1 MYTSSSFAM
10 ADERA
15 MRAAIERYGL
25 ATLVS
30 HSPSEGLQATAV
42 PVLFDPD
49 DRSGQTLISHMARAN
64 PHWRSIVDG
73 NDVLLL
79 FRGPDAY
86 VSPGHYRV
94 EEDVPTWN
102 YSAVQVHGLFRH
114 VRDALEN
121 RRVLGRT
128 VEHFE
133 ERLGTG
139 WRLEDIGETVVEA
152 YSRGTASFSI
162 TVRSMAAAD
171 KMSQDKRREDVA
183 SVVAALSGSPDG
195 QTRAVASVMK
205 RVTLDPLATVAG
217 HESAAACLLSLRR
230 TP

>member
-15 MRAAIERYGL
+15 MRAVIERYGL

-30 HSPSEGLQATAV
+30 HSAPEGLQATAV

-49 DRSGQTLISHMARAN
+49 DPSGQALISHMARAN
-64 PHWRSIVDG
+64 PHWRSIADG
-73 NDVLLL
+73 DDVLLL

-102 YSAVQVHGLFRH
+102 YSAVQVHGIFRH

-121 RRVLGRT
+121 RRVLGCT

-133 ERLGTG
+133 HRLGTG
-139 WRLEDIGETVVEA
+139 WRLTDISETVVEA

-162 TVRSMAAAD
+162 AVRSMRAAD
-171 KMSQDKRREDVA
+171 KMSQDKLRGDVEA
-183 SVVAALSGSPDG
+183 VIERLSTSNDA
-195 QTRAVASVMK
+195 QARAVADIMV
-205 RVTLDPLATVAG
+205 RVTLEPG
-217 HESAAACLLSLRR
+217 RHRHES
-230 TP
+230 